1 MFMSILEFVS
11 YVLGVVVWSLLISPR
26 LKNIKIFQRV
36 ILAIIYFFLIL
47 YTPFF
52 IHFIK
57 NGSHFSDK
65 KVIADIFLLTSFL
78 VYIILFL
85 ETKLIL
91 PKIFLWPI
99 CTLITAIYHY
109 MRGMNEQGNGDILFF
124 VIGFIINLKYLK
136 PVVKKFFEKDD

>member
-1 MFMSILEFVS
+1 MSILELVS
-11 YVLGVVVWSLLISPR
+11 YVLGVVVWSMLISPK
-26 LKNIKIFQRV
+26 LQNIKIFPRIIIA
-36 ILAIIYFFLIL
+36 ILYFFLIL

-78 VYIILFL
+78 VYIILLL

-91 PKIFLWPI
+91 PKIFLMPI
-99 CTLITAIYHY
+99 CELINAIYHY
-109 MRGMNEQGNGDILFF
+109 MRGMNEQGNGDILFCI
-124 VIGFIINLKYLK
+124 IGFIIILKYLK
-136 PVVKKFFEKDD
+136 PVVKKFLEKD